1 MNMTK
6 IDAVKNTIELTKGR
20 FFVVTFI
27 KADGTIRKMTTRIG
41 VKKGIKGTGV
51 PMKSDDTIR
60 LYDVNIQQYR
70 TVKPSNVICVQCG
83 KLSYNDNCFNNH
95 QMFLI

>member
-1 MNMTK
+1 MNMNK
-6 IDAVKNTIELTKGR
+6 IDAVKNTIDATKGR
-20 FFVVTFI
+20 FFIVTFI
-27 KADGTIRKMTTRIG
+27 KADGTIRKMITRTG

-51 PMKSDDTIR
+51 PMKSADAIR

-70 TVKPSNVICVQCG
+70 TVKPSNVIGVQCG
-83 KLSYNDNCFNNH
+83 KLSYNDNRFNDH

>member
-27 KADGTIRKMTTRIG
+27 KADGTIRKMTTRTG

-70 TVKPSNVICVQCG
+70 TVKPSKVIDVQCG
-83 KLSYNDNCFNNH
+83 SLSYNDNN

>member
-1 MNMTK
+1 MNMNK
-6 IDAVKNTIELTKGR
+6 IDAVKNTIEATKGR

-27 KADGTIRKMTTRIG
+27 KADGTIRKMTTRTG

-51 PMKSDDTIR
+51 ALKSNDALR

-70 TVKPSNVICVQCG
+70 TVKPSNVIGVQCG
-83 KLSYNDNCFNNH
+83 KLSYIYNH
-95 QMFLI
+95 QMFLSC